1 MVTQGSKSPAMEHD
15 KGCRQL
21 PQASA
26 KMTNKG
32 ASRCLTGPKIVL
44 MVVGI
49 IGLLIVVV
57 AVPII
62 VSDLKKDNNSN
73 CAPNGLQWNTTGITV
88 LSSSQLTHISGLYID
103 SNDTLYTVDE
113 YSNGVVWKVP
123 KNTLTPILV
132 AGILQ
137 SAGSNAS
144 QFNYPQDVYV
154 DSQSNVY
161 VTDLNNNRVQKFV
174 NQSTTGQ
181 TIAGISGSSG
191 VALNQFNG
199 LRYFTFDPTE
209 TYMYITDYNNHR
221 IMRYLTNA
229 TTGDSGTLVAG
240 GGNGAGNNNN
250 QLNSPWGIYYLPSV
264 SNYMYITNYD
274 GNTLMRWIPGASS
287 GELIA
292 GIPNLTGSSSSLLS
306 NPMGV
311 KIDIYQNVFVV
322 DRNNNRVQM
331 FCPNSS
337 IGITIAGNV
346 VSGSAATQ
354 LNGPRGI
361 AFDSSMNMYI
371 TDYSNYRIQK
381 FNKL

>member
-1 MVTQGSKSPAMEHD
+1 
-15 KGCRQL
+15 
-21 PQASA
+21 
-26 KMTNKG
+26 
-32 ASRCLTGPKIVL
+32 
-44 MVVGI
+44 
-49 IGLLIVVV
+49 
-57 AVPII
+57 
-62 VSDLKKDNNSN
+62 
-73 CAPNGLQWNTTGITV
+73 APNGLRWNTTGITV
-88 LSSSQLTHISGLYID
+88 LSSSQLTSVCGLFID

-113 YSNGVVWKVP
+113 QSNQVLWKLP
-123 KNTLTPILV
+123 KSTSTAVLV
-132 AGILQ
+132 AGVIK
-137 SAGSNAS
+137 SAGSSTN
-144 QFNYPQDVYV
+144 QFNFPQDVYV
-154 DSQSNVY
+154 DSQSNMY
-161 VTDLNNNRVQKFV
+161 VTDYYNSRVQKFA
-174 NQSTTGQ
+174 NQSTIGQ

-191 VALNQFNG
+191 VSLNQFNG

-221 IMRYLTNA
+221 IMRYLTNS
-229 TTGDSGTLVAG
+229 TTGDSGTLVA

-292 GIPNLTGSSSSLLS
+292 GISGLTGSSSSLLS

-311 KIDIYQNVFVV
+311 KIDIYQNVFVA